1 MKLKIENIGKIRQA
15 EIKIDGLTLIAGT
28 NATGKSTIGKSLF
41 SIFNSFYKVNQT
53 YRKYKEEAIDKRIRD
68 LDDYLDLFIFS
79 EDSIDATALLN
90 SLLSASNSNDIQKVF
105 DRFNLDGRLG
115 REEYNKLF
123 SEIEKINNTTIEQ
136 VLYDTVDKNFFAE
149 FSGNINNVTLSDK
162 VGSLN
167 LIIKENSINLRFLK
181 NNLIQILNYFSLNYI
196 PIYIDDAFIVDSYNF
211 DNNYPNEIFFPRY
224 EFKNERTHRQV
235 LLSQYSKSTP
245 ENPIDNII
253 IKSNLQ
259 IVYDKLSKV
268 LDDLSGISYSY
279 YNKNDGKPTL
289 SINNLSSGMK
299 SFYLLK
305 KLLDNG
311 SIVENSPVILDEPEN
326 HLHPEWQLIL
336 AEIIILLQ
344 KELSLH
350 FLINTHS
357 PYFLR
362 AIEVYADKYQ
372 INHKINY
379 YEARQSDEFYSVIEQ
394 VDETRKIY
402 KSLAAPLKT
411 IELERGL

>member
-1 MKLKIENIGKIRQA
+1 
-15 EIKIDGLTLIAGT
+15 
-28 NATGKSTIGKSLF
+28 
-41 SIFNSFYKVNQT
+41 
-53 YRKYKEEAIDKRIRD
+53 
-68 LDDYLDLFIFS
+68 
-79 EDSIDATALLN
+79 
-90 SLLSASNSNDIQKVF
+90 
-105 DRFNLDGRLG
+105 
-115 REEYNKLF
+115 
-123 SEIEKINNTTIEQ
+123 
-136 VLYDTVDKNFFAE
+136 
-149 FSGNINNVTLSDK
+149 
-162 VGSLN
+162 
-167 LIIKENSINLRFLK
+167 
-181 NNLIQILNYFSLNYI
+181 
-196 PIYIDDAFIVDSYNF
+196 
-211 DNNYPNEIFFPRY
+211 FPRY

-259 IVYDKLSKV
+259 IVYGKLSKV

-279 YNKNDGKPTL
+279 HNKNDGKPTL

-372 INHKINY
+372 INQKINY